1 MVTEALC
8 PARFLTGA
16 EVAVA
21 VVTFQS
27 EAVGWVAVERQLGV
41 AIEPL
46 VLAEV
51 VVDWVVEQAEPWA

>member
-1 MVTEALC
+1 MA
-8 PARFLTGA
+8 
-16 EVAVA
+16 VAVA